1 MKQTSES
8 SGVSGA
14 PLQKTPGRTSLRRAA
29 VLALLAAGLAASL
42 VAAGLVRQTIR
53 EDALGRFAAACDAI
67 TLKIEE
73 RLIAHAVM
81 LQGGRGLFAA
91 SESVERDEWR
101 TYLGTVHADQ
111 TVPGFEGIGFA
122 KLIAPEELAAHEA
135 SVRAEGYPDYHV
147 HPPGPRDTYSS
158 IVYLEP
164 LQGRNLL
171 AFGYD
176 MFSDPVR
183 RAAMEQARDTGQP
196 ALSGKVTLMQ
206 EGDATDAQAG
216 SLMYVPVYRNGA
228 PVETVAQRRAALVGW
243 VYSPYRMEDLMHGI
257 IADWSYEGR
266 SFVDL
271 HIYDGGTADES
282 LLLFDSQPEG
292 PQHGRRTFLEEERTI
307 DFNGHRWLLL
317 FNGSQAASGVS
328 YLPAWLTGAGGLVI
342 TGLLSGMLLL
352 LFKRADSQ
360 QQAENFAEQIRGMAY
375 HDSLTKLPNRPL
387 LLDRLQM
394 ALAGC
399 RRSGNHGAL
408 MMVDL
413 DNFKPLNDTHGHAA
427 GDLLLIE
434 VARRLQ
440 GCVRHTDTVAR
451 LGGDEFIVLL
461 SGLTGGA
468 ESARR
473 EASAVAEKILA
484 ALALPY
490 RLQDPGTGSAP
501 IEHHCSASIGLT
513 LFTGD
518 ETDESALLRRADTA
532 MYAAKQTGRHRFVL
546 AEEKAPAEQVACA
559 RTKTL

>member
-1 MKQTSES
+1 MH
-8 SGVSGA
+8 
-14 PLQKTPGRTSLRRAA
+14 KTPGGTSLRRASA
-29 VLALLAAGLAASL
+29 LALLAAGIAASL
-42 VAAGLVRQTIR
+42 VAAWFVRQTIR
-53 EDALGRFAAACDAI
+53 EDAVRRFAAACDGI

-91 SESVERDEWR
+91 SESVERGEWR
-101 TYLGTVHADQ
+101 TYLDTVNADQ

-122 KLIAPEELAAHEA
+122 KLIAPEDLPAHEA
-135 SVRAEGYPDYHV
+135 SVRAEGYPDYRV

-228 PVETVAQRRAALVGW
+228 PVETVAQRRAALLGW
-243 VYSPYRMEDLMHGI
+243 VYSPYRMEDLLHGI

-282 LLLFDSQPEG
+282 RLLFDSQPEG

-317 FNGSQAASGVS
+317 FNGSQAAAVVS
-328 YLPAWLTGAGGLVI
+328 YLPAWLTGGGGLVI

-352 LFKRADSQ
+352 LFKRADAQ
-360 QQAENFAEQIRGMAY
+360 RQAENFAEQIRGMAY
-375 HDSLTKLPNRPL
+375 YDSLTKLPNRRL
-387 LLDRLQM
+387 FRDRLDM
-394 ALAGC
+394 ALAAG
-399 RRSGNHGAL
+399 RRQNSLGAL
-408 MMVDL
+408 MLLDL
-413 DNFKPLNDTHGHAA
+413 DDFKPLNDAEGHAA
-427 GDLLLIE
+427 GDALLKE
-434 VARRLQ
+434 VARRLHE
-440 GCVRHTDTVAR
+440 CVRETDTVAR
-451 LGGDEFIVLL
+451 LGGDEFVVLL
-461 SGLTGGA
+461 PALDPDDRT
-468 ESARR
+468 ARR
-473 EASAVAEKILA
+473 KATDVAEKIRTSLA
-484 ALALPY
+484 KAYQVEAEGVGHAVAH
-490 RLQDPGTGSAP
+490 R
-501 IEHHCSASIGLT
+501 CSCSIGVT
-513 LFTGD
+513 LFHGH
-518 ETDESALLRRADTA
+518 EASQSALVKRADDA
-532 MYAAKQTGRHRFVL
+532 MYQAKKLGRNRVAVLEAEPVPAQSAA
-546 AEEKAPAEQVACA
+546 
-559 RTKTL
+559 